1 LLHPSATATET
12 ISGERQPMRRRRRR
26 RRRQEEEEKER
37 KRVMWRRV
45 YSKPKG
51 HKMMCVELRA
61 RRKTWATTRACASR
75 PSSRTGHMTSMS

>member
-1 LLHPSATATET
+1 
-12 ISGERQPMRRRRRR
+12 MRRRRRR
-26 RRRQEEEEKER
+26 RRRQEEEGGEAKEG
-37 KRVMWRRV
+37 RV